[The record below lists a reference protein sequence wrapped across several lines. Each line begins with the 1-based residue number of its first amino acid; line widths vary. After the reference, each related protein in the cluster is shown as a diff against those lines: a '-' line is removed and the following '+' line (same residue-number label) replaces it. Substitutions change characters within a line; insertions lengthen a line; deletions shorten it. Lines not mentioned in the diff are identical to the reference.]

1 MLRYDQWRAGIPA
14 KRHSHFFPSNV
25 KLAACASNSTMLA
38 PGFYMNEWTA
48 LSPEQRTQFH
58 ASPDEIH
65 HASETRDKR
74 LLRHQLRKQ
83 KNVMFK
89 AILEV
94 GNCAV
99 PYR

>member
-1 MLRYDQWRAGIPA
+1 
-14 KRHSHFFPSNV
+14 
-25 KLAACASNSTMLA
+25 
-38 PGFYMNEWTA
+38 MNEWTA

-65 HASETRDKR
+65 RASETRDKR

-83 KNVMFK
+83 KNVLFK

-94 GNCAV
+94 GPAL
-99 PYR
+99 YRSFSRPASARHSIRVAFSPASPALP

>member
-1 MLRYDQWRAGIPA
+1 
-14 KRHSHFFPSNV
+14 
-25 KLAACASNSTMLA
+25 MLA

-83 KNVMFK
+83 KNVLFK